1 MATTVDQLIVEIR
14 AETKKL
20 KKAMDGVDKRLQKTQ
35 SKTKKLDGAFSKLGG
50 ILATIGVGA
59 ALKGIIDTNRKFED
73 LEATLRAVTGGAKQ
87 AAASFRLIRRFT
99 ATTTFQVDEVA
110 EAFIKL
116 YQAGVLPTE
125 EAMRD
130 FGNLAAGMGRSIT
143 QLAQATFNAT
153 TGEMEMLKQFGIIA
167 KLQGDQIS
175 ATFEGQ
181 TKVIERSG
189 AAITEYLREI
199 GSNRFGTALA
209 ERAKTVSGAFS
220 NLADAT
226 AEFQVQIGEAGLNR
240 ELTEFV
246 IKIKDVVINLE
257 PLAVAFGAVTA
268 EIIGAMNAL
277 IDFTK
282 SMGNFTM
289 EGLKAAPMLENFILA
304 ARALHILGLAKRDV
318 DDLSMSFEDL
328 VKLQPTLKQALNPTA
343 FGRFT
348 IINDLISDVDKA
360 KDRLSELITN
370 DFALL
375 KTTLEEVAQ
384 TKLQLEMGI
393 NPEAFGT
400 VGRDKDGNRIAETF
414 KASDA
419 LIAKR
424 KAEIFKELLGGHD
437 SFEELTQAIDTYL
450 DDTDDVIAATDLMA
464 DSIIKGAQAFSDDF
478 VDSLLAGED
487 ALSSFKDFSRSLVS
501 EIISIFLR
509 LEVVNR
515 LLASIFPGVAGI
527 QYGGIISD
535 AGVTTGKASAGGG
548 TVQAGQPVNV
558 GERGAEIFVPNTGG
572 KILNNMN
579 SKNAMGGGTT
589 VINQSINFATG
600 VVPTV
605 RAEVMKMMPQIA
617 DVTKGA
623 VAEAAMRGG
632 NYRRA
637 LQGG

>member
-35 SKTKKLDGAFSKLGG
+35 NKTKKLDGAFSKLGG

-59 ALKGIIDTNRKFED
+59 ALKGIIDTNRRFED

-226 AEFQVQIGEAGLNR
+226 AEFQVQIGEAGLNK

-277 IDFTK
+277 INFTK
-282 SMGNFTM
+282 SMKTFVI
-289 EGLKAAPMLENFILA
+289 EGLKAAPMLDNFILA
-304 ARALHILGLAKRDV
+304 ARALHILGIAKRDV

-328 VKLQPTLKQALNPTA
+328 VKLQPTLKQALNPTT

-348 IINDLISDVDKA
+348 IINDLIGDVDKA

-400 VGRDKDGNRIAETF
+400 FGNDGDARNGIPASF

-535 AGVTTGKASAGGG
+535 AGVTTGKAGGG
-548 TVQAGQPVNV
+548 TVQKGVPTIVN
-558 GERGAEIFVPNTGG
+558 ERGAEIFVPNTGG

-579 SKNAMGGGTT
+579 SKNAMGGGAT

-632 NYRRA
+632 NYRRM

>member
-1 MATTVDQLIVEIR
+1 MATTVDQLIVEIK

-20 KKAMDGVDKRLQKTQ
+20 RKAMDSVDNRLQKTQ
-35 SKTKKLDGAFSKLGG
+35 NKTKKLDGAFSKLGG

-59 ALKGIIDTNRKFED
+59 ALKGIIDTNRRFED

-87 AAASFRLIRRFT
+87 AAASFRLIRQFT

-153 TGEMEMLKQFGIIA
+153 TGEMEMLKQFGIVA

-199 GSNRFGTALA
+199 GSQRFGTALA

-226 AEFQVQIGEAGLNR
+226 AEFQVQIGEAGLNK

-246 IKIKDVVINLE
+246 IKIKDVVVNLE
-257 PLAVAFGAVTA
+257 PLAIAFGAVTA

-289 EGLKAAPMLENFILA
+289 EGLKASPMLENFILA
-304 ARALHILGLAKRDV
+304 ARALHILGLAKQDV

-328 VKLQPTLKQALNPTA
+328 VKLQPTLQQALNPTT

-348 IINDLISDVDKA
+348 VINDLIGDVDKA
-360 KDRLSELITN
+360 KDRLNELITN

-375 KTTLEEVAQ
+375 KETLQEIAQ
-384 TKLQLEMGI
+384 TKLELEMQA
-393 NPEAFGT
+393 NPEAFGQMIGT
-400 VGRDKDGNRIAETF
+400 GDQAFFRQ
-414 KASDA
+414 SDA

-424 KAEIFKELLGGHD
+424 KAEIFQEMLGGHNTFD
-437 SFEELTQAIDTYL
+437 ELKQAITDYL
-450 DDTDDVIAATDLMA
+450 DDTDEVIAATDLMA
-464 DSIIKGAQAFSDDF
+464 DSIIKGAQAFTDDF
-478 VDSLLAGED
+478 VDSLMNGED
-487 ALSSFKDFSRSLVS
+487 ALESFKDFSKSLVS

-515 LLASIFPGVAGI
+515 ILASIFPNVAGI
-527 QYGGIISD
+527 QYGGIVSD
-535 AGVTTGKASAGGG
+535 AGVTTGPPKSAGGG
-548 TVQAGQPVNV
+548 SAYANQPMIV
-558 GERGAEIFVPNTGG
+558 GERGAELFVPHSAG
-572 KILNNMN
+572 KIMNNMN
-579 SKNAMGGGTT
+579 TKNAMGGGTT

-605 RAEVMKMMPQIA
+605 RAEVIKMMPQIA

-632 NYRRA
+632 NYRRM

>member
-1 MATTVDQLIVEIR
+1 MATTVDQLIVEIK

-20 KKAMDGVDKRLQKTQ
+20 RKAMDSVDNRLQKTQ
-35 SKTKKLDGAFSKLGG
+35 NRTKKLDGAFSKLGG

-59 ALKGIIDTNRKFED
+59 AVKGIIDTNRRFED
-73 LEATLRAVTGGAKQ
+73 LEATLRAVTGGAEQ
-87 AAASFRLIRRFT
+87 AAASFRLIRQFT

-153 TGEMEMLKQFGIIA
+153 TGEMEMLKQFGIVA

-199 GSNRFGTALA
+199 GSQRFGTALA

-226 AEFQVQIGEAGLNR
+226 AEFQVQIGEAGLNK

-246 IKIKDVVINLE
+246 IKIKDVVVNLE
-257 PLAVAFGAVTA
+257 PLAIAFGAVTS

-282 SMGNFTM
+282 SMSNFTM
-289 EGLKAAPMLENFILA
+289 EGLKAAPMLENFIMVA
-304 ARALHILGLAKRDV
+304 KAFHILGLAKQDV
-318 DDLSMSFEDL
+318 DDLTMSFEDL
-328 VKLQPTLKQALNPTA
+328 VKLQPTLQQALNPTT

-348 IINDLISDVDKA
+348 IINDLIGDVDKA

-375 KTTLEEVAQ
+375 KETLQEVAQ
-384 TKLQLEMGI
+384 TKLELEMQA
-393 NPEAFGT
+393 NPEAFGQMI
-400 VGRDKDGNRIAETF
+400 GRGDQAFFRQ
-414 KASDA
+414 SDA
-419 LIAKR
+419 LIQKR
-424 KAEIFKELLGGHD
+424 KAEIFQEMLGGHNTFD
-437 SFEELTQAIDTYL
+437 ELTQAITDYL
-450 DDTDDVIAATDLMA
+450 DDTDEVIAATELMA
-464 DSIIKGAQAFSDDF
+464 DSIIKGSQAFTDDF
-478 VDSLLAGED
+478 VDSLMNGEN
-487 ALSSFKDFSRSLVS
+487 ALESFKDFSRSLVS

-515 LLASIFPGVAGI
+515 ILANIFPNVAGI

-535 AGVTTGKASAGGG
+535 SGVTTGPRNPAGGG
-548 TVQAGQPVNV
+548 KVQRGKPYFV
-558 GERGAEIFVPNTGG
+558 GERGMEMFVPDTSGS
-572 KILNNMN
+572 IMNNMN
-579 SKNAMGGGTT
+579 TKNAMGGSPII
-589 VINQSINFATG
+589 VNQSVNFATG

-605 RAEVMKMMPQIA
+605 RAEVTKMMPQIA

-632 NYRRA
+632 NYRRM

>member
-1 MATTVDQLIVEIR
+1 MATTVDQLIVEIK

-20 KKAMDGVDKRLQKTQ
+20 RKAMDSVDNRLQKTQ
-35 SKTKKLDGAFSKLGG
+35 NRTKKLDGAFSKLGG

-59 ALKGIIDTNRKFED
+59 ALKGIIDTNRRFED

-87 AAASFRLIRRFT
+87 AAASFRLIRQFT

-116 YQAGVLPTE
+116 FQAGVLPTE

-189 AAITEYLREI
+189 EAITEYLREI
-199 GSNRFGTALA
+199 GSQRFGTALA

-226 AEFQVQIGEAGLNR
+226 AEFQVQIGEAGLNK

-246 IKIKDVVINLE
+246 IKIKDVVVNLE
-257 PLAVAFGAVTA
+257 PLAIAFGAVTS
-268 EIIGAMNAL
+268 EIVGAMNAL

-282 SMGNFTM
+282 SMSNFTM

-304 ARALHILGLAKRDV
+304 ARALHILGLAKQDV
-318 DDLSMSFEDL
+318 DDLTMSFEDL
-328 VKLQPTLKQALNPTA
+328 VRLQPTLKQALNPTT

-348 IINDLISDVDKA
+348 IINDLIGDVDKA
-360 KDRLSELITN
+360 KDRLTELIEN
-370 DFALL
+370 DFSLL
-375 KTTLEEVAQ
+375 KTTLEDVAQ
-384 TKLQLEMGI
+384 TKLDLEMNV
-393 NPEAFGT
+393 NPEAFGQMIGT
-400 VGRDKDGNRIAETF
+400 GDQAFFRQ
-414 KASDA
+414 SDA

-424 KAEIFKELLGGHD
+424 KAEIFQEMLGGHD
-437 SFEELTQAIDTYL
+437 TFDGLKQAITDYL
-450 DDTDDVIAATDLMA
+450 DDTDEVIAATDIMA
-464 DSIIKGAQAFSDDF
+464 DSIIKGAQAFTDDF
-478 VDSLLAGED
+478 VDSLMNGEN
-487 ALSSFKDFSRSLVS
+487 ALESFKDFSRSLVS

-515 LLASIFPGVAGI
+515 ILANIFPNVAGI

-535 AGVTTGKASAGGG
+535 AGVTTGPPESAGGG
-548 TVQAGQPVNV
+548 SAYANQPMIV
-558 GERGAEIFVPNTGG
+558 GERGAELFVPHSAG
-572 KILNNMN
+572 KIMNNMN
-579 SKNAMGGGTT
+579 TKNAMGGTPII
-589 VINQSINFATG
+589 VNQSVNFATG

-605 RAEVMKMMPQIA
+605 RAEVTKMMPQIA

-632 NYRRA
+632 NYRRM

>member
-59 ALKGIIDTNRKFED
+59 ALKGIIDTNRRFED

-226 AEFQVQIGEAGLNR
+226 AEFQVQIGEAGLNK

-277 IDFTK
+277 INFTK
-282 SMGNFTM
+282 SMKTFVI
-289 EGLKAAPMLENFILA
+289 EGLKAAPMLDNFILA
-304 ARALHILGLAKRDV
+304 ARALHILGIAKRDV

-328 VKLQPTLKQALNPTA
+328 VKLQPTLKQALNPTT

-348 IINDLISDVDKA
+348 IINDLIGDVDKA

-400 VGRDKDGNRIAETF
+400 FGNDGDARNGIPASF

-437 SFEELTQAIDTYL
+437 SFEELKQAIDTYL

-535 AGVTTGKASAGGG
+535 AGVTTGKAGGG
-548 TVQAGQPVNV
+548 TVQKGVPTIVN
-558 GERGAEIFVPNTGG
+558 ERGAEIFVPNTGG

-632 NYRRA
+632 NYRRM